1 MYDLI
6 GDIHGHADE
15 LEALLKKL
23 GYTQKNK
30 AYVHPER
37 SVLFV
42 GDYIDRGPKIRETL
56 NIVRRMVDAGA
67 AIALMGNHEYN
78 ALCYNTPDDAGDFLR
93 RHSEKNKNQYF
104 ETQLQFQDRP
114 KEHKEWL
121 DWFKTL
127 PLFYETPSFRA
138 VHACWDPKH
147 IALLL
152 SELIDGRLTEEL
164 LRRSTEE
171 GTRLYGAIDETLK
184 GKELR
189 MPKGESFKDKDGNER
204 HHIRYKWWV
213 DPLHSSYKRISVLPV
228 DVSDA
233 PVDPTLFG
241 DGTYYT
247 EGERPVFF
255 GHYWLRGTPELYR
268 GNVCCLDH
276 SVARGGELVAYRFD
290 GEAVLEN
297 ERFVVV

>member
-23 GYTQKNK
+23 GYTQKNG

-56 NIVRRMVDAGA
+56 DIVRRMVDSGA

-78 ALCYNTPDDAGDFLR
+78 ALCFNTPDGAGGFLR
-93 RHSEKNKNQYF
+93 RHSEKNKEQYF

-121 DWFKTL
+121 NWFKTL

-147 IALLL
+147 IALLR
-152 SELIDGRLTEEL
+152 SELVDDRLTDEL

-171 GTRLYGAIDETLK
+171 GTRLYDAIDETLK
-184 GKELR
+184 GKELH
-189 MPKGESFKDKDGNER
+189 MPEGESFKDKDKNDR
-204 HHIRYKWWV
+204 YHFRYKWWE
-213 DPLHSSYKRISVLPV
+213 DPLRSSYKNISVPKLDLP
-228 DVSDA
+228 DA
-233 PVDPTLFG
+233 PVDPSLFA
-241 DGTYYT
+241 DASYYT
-247 EGERPVFF
+247 EHEPPVFF
-255 GHYWLRGTPELYR
+255 GHYWLNGPPKLYR
-268 GNVCCLDH
+268 SNVCCLDY
-276 SVARGGELVAYRFD
+276 SVAKGGELVAYRFD